1 MSDTTKVPWEIVQ
14 MIESRRASL
23 DYLWIAELIEMGNLT
38 NEQIVYYLKGM
49 AKRATDDHDKMQKMY
64 AERNKN
70 DNQN

>member
-1 MSDTTKVPWEIVQ
+1 MDNVIKIPWEIVQ

-70 DNQN
+70 DTQN

>member
-1 MSDTTKVPWEIVQ
+1 MDNVIKVPWEIVQ

-38 NEQIVYYLKGM
+38 NEQIIYYLKGM

-64 AERNKN
+64 AERKANES
-70 DNQN
+70 QN